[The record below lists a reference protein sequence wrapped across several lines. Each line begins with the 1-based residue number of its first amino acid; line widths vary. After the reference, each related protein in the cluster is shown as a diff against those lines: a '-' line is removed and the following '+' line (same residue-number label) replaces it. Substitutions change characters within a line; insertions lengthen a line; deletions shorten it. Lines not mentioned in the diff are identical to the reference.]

1 MAFWGYM
8 LQGAEGS
15 SDVGHSDNLAERL
28 AQHQSG
34 ALGGYT
40 THRRPV
46 HLGYA
51 QEFPARDE
59 AFAAEQQLQGWTR
72 KKKAALILGD
82 WGELRRLARGR
93 QRASAYPSTGSG

>member
-1 MAFWGYM
+1 MAFWVYM
-8 LQGAEGS
+8 LQGADGY
-15 SDVGHSDNLAERL
+15 SDGGHSDNLAERL
-28 AQHQSG
+28 AQPQSG

-46 HLGYA
+46 HLASA
-51 QEFPARDE
+51 QEFPARAE
-59 AFAAEQQLQGWTR
+59 AFAAEQQLQGWPRT
-72 KKKAALILGD
+72 KKAALIRGD